1 MQLNYAR
8 NEVFMI
14 YLGEIQKLQ
23 VGKLTDNGAYL
34 FDSNIQTSNR
44 VLLPKNQLPE
54 GLKLHDMIEVFIYRD
69 SEDRLIATTTH
80 PLLTLGK
87 VARLKVK
94 ELSNIG
100 AFLDWG
106 LAKDL
111 LLPFKEQTFRPKV
124 NDSVLVA
131 LYIDK
136 SNRLCATMK
145 VYNYLKTDS
154 PYHKEERVH
163 GMVYDVL
170 ATFGAFVAVDDQ
182 YSALIPNSELFRPI
196 HAGEYVDAR
205 ITKVQEDGKL
215 NLSIREKA
223 YAQMDQDA
231 ELILDALKKSPN
243 GYLPYHDK
251 SDPDE
256 IRKVF
261 QLSKNS
267 FKRAIGRLLKEEK
280 ISLNDTGITI
290 RNFK

>member
-1 MQLNYAR
+1 
-8 NEVFMI
+8 MI

-111 LLPFKEQTFRPKV
+111 LLPFKEQTEKV
-124 NDSVLVA
+124 LQEKSYPVA
-131 LYIDK
+131 LYVDK
-136 SNRLCATMK
+136 SKRLCATMK
-145 VYNYLKTDS
+145 ISEFLLDHS
-154 PYHKEERVH
+154 PYQVNDQVEGIIYKIHKEI
-163 GMVYDVL
+163 
-170 ATFGAFVAVDDQ
+170 GAFVVVDKK
-182 YSALIPNSELFRPI
+182 YHALIPEKEFYGGFRVGDKI
-196 HAGEYVDAR
+196 EAR
-205 ITKVQEDGKL
+205 VSSIREDGRL
-215 NLSIREKA
+215 NLSVRKKA
-223 YAQMDQDA
+223 YLQMEEDSD
-231 ELILDALKKSPN
+231 IILKKLKQYKGVFPFT
-243 GYLPYHDK
+243 DK
-251 SDPDE
+251 TVDAQRLRE
-256 IRKVF
+256 EF
-261 QLSKNS
+261 HLSKNA
-267 FKRAIGRLLKEEK
+267 FKRAIGRLLKENK
-280 ISLNDTGITI
+280 N
-290 RNFK
+290 N

>member
-1 MQLNYAR
+1 
-8 NEVFMI
+8 MI

-34 FDSNIQTSNR
+34 FDSNVQTSDR

-54 GLKLHDMIEVFIYRD
+54 GLKLHDIIEVFIYRD
-69 SEDRLIATTTH
+69 SEDRLIATTTQ

-136 SNRLCATMK
+136 SHRLCATMK
-145 VYNYLKTDS
+145 VYNYLKTES

-170 ATFGAFVAVDDQ
+170 ANFGAFVAVDDQ

-196 HAGEYVDAR
+196 HAGEYIDAR

-256 IRKVF
+256 IRKIF

-267 FKRAIGRLLKEEK
+267 FKRAIGRLLKEGK

-290 RNFK
+290 KNSK